1 EGGCVKRKWIPVQRA
16 VYALNGCLC
25 GIVVNPKCEGA
36 LKSRQAGCE
45 TQWYHLHCVNFE
57 SEPKNW
63 MHQQCLILGPTL
75 WHCGKLCS
83 AV

>member
-1 EGGCVKRKWIPVQRA
+1 VD
-16 VYALNGCLC
+16 ALNGCLC

-36 LKSRQAGCE
+36 LKCRQAGCE

-63 MHQQCLILGPTL
+63 MCETCKASSRGRG
-75 WHCGKLCS
+75 GKHLKPH
-83 AV
+83 A